1 MDNKEQLKEYKKF
14 DDILQEIN
22 IPDDAKKIL
31 IKKYKKILEE
41 KNRIKVKELES
52 ILEESSVEGTD
63 KLLNVYSKYVNNNIK
78 HNHVKDIDSILFL
91 SDMSNKKISKI
102 KVQSCLKTKSFNF
115 NKCIKFLKDTE
126 RLSIIIP
133 NKYMIL

>member
-22 IPDDAKKIL
+22 IPDDAKEIL

-78 HNHVKDIDSILFL
+78 HN
-91 SDMSNKKISKI
+91 
-102 KVQSCLKTKSFNF
+102 LK
-115 NKCIKFLKDTE
+115 
-126 RLSIIIP
+126 R
-133 NKYMIL
+133 Y